1 MRAPRLRLISVEI
14 AARVECRDLRRALS
28 AVGGAH
34 RTAWTS
40 EIDTTRVTKI
50 RDSRSS
56 DVQRDML
63 TDCGSRGVGVGVQ
76 YGVSSHHGRL
86 QGRGWDSSHWRRSS
100 QTPSRLLRA
109 GPIQAPRPHPCAHT
123 AIGLDTAMRIWISAR
138 WTSDAPRRRTCI
150 ASSAPSAQHPRKPLP
165 PCPRFP

>member
-63 TDCGSRGVGVGVQ
+63 TDCGSRGV
-76 YGVSSHHGRL
+76 VSEYSMVSLHTTAG
-86 QGRGWDSSHWRRSS
+86 
-100 QTPSRLLRA
+100 SRVEDGTRATGDAAHRPRA
-109 GPIQAPRPHPCAHT
+109 GY
-123 AIGLDTAMRIWISAR
+123 
-138 WTSDAPRRRTCI
+138 
-150 ASSAPSAQHPRKPLP
+150 
-165 PCPRFP
+165 